1 MAIPP
6 LPKGVRPGLR
16 SRVANDLHSVAIH
29 LLRRARLVDRES
41 GLTPERLSLLSV
53 LCYVGPRTIGEL
65 ADIELVSSPAI
76 SRTVGALERDGLV
89 RRERRTS
96 DRRVVGVH
104 ATEAGRSLIEEAR
117 RRRIETIATHLE
129 SLTTSELRS
138 LDHAAT
144 LLDQHLDGDGSP

>member
-6 LPKGVRPGLR
+6 LPEGVRPGLR
-16 SRVANDLHSVAIH
+16 SKVANELHSVAIH

-53 LCYVGPRTIGEL
+53 LCYVGPLTIGEL
-65 ADIELVSSPAI
+65 ADAELVSSPAI

-96 DRRVVGVH
+96 DRRVVAVH
-104 ATEAGRSLIEEAR
+104 ATEAGRSLMEKAR
-117 RRRIETIATHLE
+117 RRRIETVATHLGQ
-129 SLTTSELRS
+129 LTSQELRS
-138 LDHAAT
+138 LDDAAV
-144 LLDQHLDGDGSP
+144 LLDEHLSRGIGE